1 MAELEDMSPTVYPD
15 GSVIGSLDASGNL
28 PENPELLHRPHAFA
42 LMHGDDGAKVA
53 YGQLLWRIEQLNS
66 LYSSAHVIIQLTQGA
81 IEGLNAKVP
90 TIDTEDGEVMSSG
103 INFNDNDTKYHQLD
117 GYGDVYLYWKVDLDD
132 DDRVTKCWVT
142 VDGTTATVNIPE
154 QPAYDNS
161 AGQTAPHNRLTG
173 LPDAD
178 DTTNHSA
185 DGAAGEGTYRV
196 KLGSVNE
203 DAQVTQDVS
212 SDVHWSILV
221 HIRAAEA

>member
-1 MAELEDMSPTVYPD
+1 MAELEDIPPTTYPD
-15 GSVIGSLDASGNL
+15 GSVIGSIDSSLNP
-28 PENPELLHRPHAFA
+28 PEDPEILHRPHAFA
-42 LMHGDDGAKVA
+42 LMHGEDGAKVA

-66 LYSSAHVIIQLTQGA
+66 IYSSAHIVTQLTQGA

-90 TIDTEDGEVMSSG
+90 TIDTEDGTAFSSSLE
-103 INFNDNDTKYHQLD
+103 TKYHQLN
-117 GYGDVYLYWKVDLDD
+117 GYGDVYLYWKVDLDHA
-132 DDRVTKCWVT
+132 DRVTKCWVT
-142 VDGTTATVNIPE
+142 VDGTTAQSDIPA
-154 QPAYDNS
+154 QPAFDNS

-173 LPDAD
+173 LPDAG

-203 DAQVTQDVS
+203 DAQVTQDIS

-221 HIRAAEA
+221 HIRT